1 MLQDSFIEVHFEKE
15 NKNKKLFSVVWLIC
29 LIFIIILVNLLP
41 ILFSFPYLYL
51 LTASVSVALV
61 YGFLY
66 IKKRLKKEYQIEIT
80 NEYFEISRIVGDS
93 SCQELLNFSVKECEF
108 IGPVTD
114 DRYKEHISNVD
125 FNLNITP
132 DPVLAMTEDNWAVY
146 LVQEGKKF
154 LVAFPFKE
162 EMYPVFRR
170 YNPRYTVPYVPK
182 KRVESNG

>member
-1 MLQDSFIEVHFEKE
+1 MFFVI
-15 NKNKKLFSVVWLIC
+15 WLVC
-29 LIFIIILVNLLP
+29 LIAIILLVNFLP
-41 ILFSFPYLYL
+41 FLFGFPYLFL
-51 LTASVSVALV
+51 LTASLSVALV

-66 IKKRLKKEYQIEIT
+66 LKKRLKKEYQIEIT

-93 SCQELLNFSVKECEF
+93 SCQELLSFSVKECEF

-114 DRYKEHISNVD
+114 DRYKEHISKVD
-125 FNLNITP
+125 FDLNITP
-132 DPVLAMTEDNWAVY
+132 DASLQMKDDNWGVY
-146 LVQEGKKF
+146 VVQEGKKF

-182 KRVESNG
+182 KKVESDG